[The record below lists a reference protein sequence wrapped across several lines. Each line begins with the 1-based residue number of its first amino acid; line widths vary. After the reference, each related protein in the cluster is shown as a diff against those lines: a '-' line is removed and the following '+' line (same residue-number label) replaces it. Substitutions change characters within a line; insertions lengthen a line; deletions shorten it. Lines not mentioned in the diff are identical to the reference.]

1 MILDIA
7 LGVAGGLFIFAAAK
21 GLVELP
27 GQIAEKR
34 RHERHHKEALEAA
47 KAMAGDFIAHMEE
60 QAAKKPTRRKPAAKK
75 AVAKKPIAKKGVT
88 NAKSKARR

>member
-1 MILDIA
+1 MPLTLEIA
-7 LGVAGGLFIFAAAK
+7 LGVAGGLFIFAVAK

-47 KAMAGDFIAHMEE
+47 KAMASDFMAHMEE
-60 QAAKKPTRRKPAAKK
+60 QAAKKPARRKP
-75 AVAKKPIAKKGVT
+75 VAKKGAT
-88 NAKSKARR
+88 NVKAKARR